1 MEISLGDTVLFHS
14 LFEDHKDE
22 TVLLIQ
28 VFYPFQTCQDIKGVL
43 SHQQISLWLFWS
55 LRILWSCVRA
65 QEIMV
70 FYPQVILSFIFHLI
84 NNPSSFCI

>member
-1 MEISLGDTVLFHS
+1 MEIILGDTVLFHS

-22 TVLLIQ
+22 TILLIW
-28 VFYPFQTCQDIKGVL
+28 VFYPFQICQDIKGVL

-55 LRILWSCVRA
+55 LRIHWSCVRT

-84 NNPSSFCI
+84 